1 MSSPAQSDDAPLDIQ
16 QAVRGAP
23 TTEGQP
29 SSSGY
34 PWRAYHTFGATEE
47 APGPSG
53 ESESESG
60 PLVTVEAPEV
70 PDADG
75 LTSSEFRLVAAQAQ
89 DPHLD
94 PKERAEAALLM
105 PFGTRGKL
113 DTCVVV
119 SCATSELT
127 LCRIYRSL
135 CSRVISSSKCT
146 FCTYNDVS
154 NS

>member
-1 MSSPAQSDDAPLDIQ
+1 MTPPWISNRLCEVLRQ
-16 QAVRGAP
+16 QRASLRARG
-23 TTEGQP
+23 THGEHIIRLVQQK
-29 SSSGY
+29 
-34 PWRAYHTFGATEE
+34 R
-47 APGPSG
+47 PSG
-53 ESESESG
+53 ESESG